1 MLDYC
6 NMKTTGKLLVLFAVF
21 IASTGSSWA
30 KNDRQTSQFNEIFH
44 LIRTNLPGIDAE
56 SLEKDAIRR
65 LLRGLGDDV
74 ELVGKKGRDAQF
86 DGELL
91 APIKSYEDS
100 FGYVR
105 VRNVEAGL
113 AEAIHQGLRELKP
126 EAVNG
131 GVMVDLRFAKGFDYE
146 AAVWTA
152 NQFVSRDETQLVV
165 GDRNLRLTQNTNL
178 IHGPVAV
185 LVNAETT
192 GAAEALA
199 TLLRKNDVGLVIGNP
214 TSGRTKVFSSFDLT
228 GGTRLRIATGDVT
241 LGNGAILSVSG
252 LAPDI
257 AVDVKL
263 ADERVFFGDAYAL
276 PNGKSKRKRHVN
288 EADLVRQ
295 LTLKLN
301 PDAKLKPSSAV
312 DQGKKEVFD
321 PVLARALDLLKG
333 LDTLKRS
340 K

>member
-1 MLDYC
+1 MLGYPK
-6 NMKTTGKLLVLFAVF
+6 MKITGRLLLFAVF
-21 IASTGSSWA
+21 FASIGSGWA
-30 KNDRQTSQFNEIFH
+30 KNDRETSQFDEIVH
-44 LIRTNLPGIDAE
+44 LLRTNLPGVDTE
-56 SLEKDAIRR
+56 SLEKEAIRR

-74 ELVGKKGRDAQF
+74 ELIRKKGREKKF

-91 APIKSYEDS
+91 EPVTSYEDS

-113 AEAIHQGLRELKP
+113 AEAIHDGLRGLKP
-126 EAVNG
+126 EATDG
-131 GVMVDLRFAKGFDYE
+131 GLMVDLRFATGTDYQ
-146 AAVWTA
+146 AAVWAA

-165 GDRNLRLTQNTNL
+165 GDRHLRLMQNTNL

-185 LVNAETT
+185 LVNGETK

-199 TLLRKNDVGLVIGNP
+199 TLLRKNHVGLIIGNP
-214 TSGRTKVFSSFDLT
+214 TAGRTKVFSSFDLL

-241 LGNGAILSVSG
+241 FGNGAILSTNG
-252 LAPDI
+252 LSPDI
-257 AVDVKL
+257 GVSVKL

-276 PNGKSKRKRHVN
+276 PLGKGERKRHVN
-288 EADLVRQ
+288 EADLVRE
-295 LTLKLN
+295 LALKLDPN
-301 PDAKLKPSSAV
+301 AKLKPSSEV
-312 DQGKKEVFD
+312 TQGKKEVFD

-333 LDTLKRS
+333 LGTLKRS